1 MLTAAVELLK
11 TRRLYLL
18 LRDRIVTGAVV
29 PGGRLP
35 SEPALA
41 QEHGVSRVTVR
52 RALDLLADEG
62 LVRRRVGSGTFV
74 EDVPASRPIVA
85 DFSNVLSNLIEM
97 GRTTAVKLLS
107 FAYVVPP
114 ASIAEPL
121 GLARGERV
129 QRSVRVRLI
138 DGQPFSYLTTHVPER
153 IGLTY
158 SERDLATIP
167 LLELMERSGV
177 ATERATQ
184 SISASLVGPE
194 TAEALDLA
202 PGDPVIS
209 LTRVVY
215 EPSGRGVEHL
225 HALYRPDRY
234 AFQMELVRTGAAGT
248 RRWAPTV
255 VRTSGPSSDSSAPRP
270 KRTASKKGTRP

>member
-1 MLTAAVELLK
+1 MTAAVELLK

-18 LRDRIVTGAVV
+18 LRDRIVGGAVA

-121 GLARGERV
+121 GLGRGERV

-177 ATERATQ
+177 VAERATQ

-234 AFQMELVRTGAAGT
+234 AFQMDLVRTGADGT
-248 RRWAPTV
+248 RRWTPTV
-255 VRTSGPSSDSSAPRP
+255 VRTSGPSRKSSAPRP
-270 KRTASKKGTRP
+270 KRATSKKGIRP

>member
-1 MLTAAVELLK
+1 MTAAVELLK

-18 LRDRIVTGAVV
+18 LRDRIVTGAVA

-62 LVRRRVGSGTFV
+62 LVRRRAGSGTFV

-85 DFSNVLSNLIEM
+85 DFSNLLSNLIEM

-177 ATERATQ
+177 VAERATQ

-194 TAEALDLA
+194 TAEALDLS

-209 LTRVVY
+209 LTRVVH
-215 EPSGRGVEHL
+215 EPSGRGIEHL

-234 AFQMELVRTGAAGT
+234 AFQMDLVRTGVAGT
-248 RRWAPTV
+248 RRWTPTV
-255 VRTSGPSSDSSAPRP
+255 VRSTGPSGDSSAPRP
-270 KRTASKKGTRP
+270 KRTASKKGIRP